1 MITLRWAPFP
11 GADVASYRVYRSIIG
26 FRAPVLTPAALSG
39 KTLILRMNSST
50 SSQTITFDGV
60 APTVDKINAVL
71 TGGRA
76 YLSVD
81 DSQYFLLRS
90 DVRSSPGQVQIVG
103 GTALTLLG
111 LTQRTIFE
119 RSEDEVI
126 AQITA
131 DPDPSVV
138 MEYQDPDGVCL
149 DWYTV
154 TSIDS
159 HGTESAKAPYRQPT
173 SYTGQVCVLEG
184 IVTNLQGVRMPDI
197 EVIATL
203 VKYPQEIGKCPQI
216 TLEPIKVVT
225 GPDGRFSIP
234 LLQGALVQLDIEA
247 VGFSR
252 NVTVP
257 AKAYEFLTDL
267 QVDLDY
273 RYPLEYRV

>member
-1 MITLRWAPFP
+1 MTTLRWAPFP
-11 GADVASYRVYRSIIG
+11 GADVVSYKVYRSMIG
-26 FRAPVLTPAALSG
+26 FQAPVLTPVALSG
-39 KTLILRMNSST
+39 KTLQLKMNGGAT
-50 SSQTITFDGV
+50 QTFTFDG
-60 APTVDKINAVL
+60 ASLSYDKINATI

-76 YLSVD
+76 YLSAA

-90 DVRSSPGQVQIVG
+90 DIRSAPGSVQIVG
-103 GTALTLLG
+103 GTALVSMG
-111 LTQRTIFE
+111 LTPRLIQE
-119 RSEDEVI
+119 KSEDVVI

-131 DPDPSVV
+131 NPDPQVI
-138 MEYQDPDGVCL
+138 MEYTDLDGVCQ

-154 TSIDS
+154 TSVDS

-173 SYTGQVCVLEG
+173 SYTGPVCVLEG

-203 VKYPQEIGKCPQI
+203 VRYPQEIGKCPQI
-216 TLEPIKVVT
+216 TLEPITVYT
-225 GPDGRFSIP
+225 GSDGRFSIP
-234 LLQGALVQLDIEA
+234 LLQGALVEFDIPS

-257 AKAYEFLTDL
+257 EKAYEFITDL

-273 RYPLEYRV
+273 RFPLEYR